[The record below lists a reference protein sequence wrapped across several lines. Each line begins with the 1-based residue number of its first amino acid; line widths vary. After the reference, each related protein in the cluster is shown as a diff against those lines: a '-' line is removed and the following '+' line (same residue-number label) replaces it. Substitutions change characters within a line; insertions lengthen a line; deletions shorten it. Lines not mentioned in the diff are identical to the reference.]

1 MYDQGSIAAV
11 IDCRCKWA
19 LAGVVGATQRRRI
32 MKRGTTM
39 LTTSALVLA
48 VALPCWAQVREL
60 PTETTTIAGTIETID
75 QGKRAMNIKIADGSF
90 VAVDVP
96 ESVQRF
102 NELKVGDMI
111 RATYNN
117 NVMVRVK
124 APGEAAVDTVDTGD
138 AKSPTS
144 GTQVITRRMTASI
157 VGIDRVASSI
167 SFEGPNG
174 WKYSRRVVDP
184 TVFAQVNVG
193 DKVDIIWNTDLTVS
207 VQ

>member
-1 MYDQGSIAAV
+1 
-11 IDCRCKWA
+11 
-19 LAGVVGATQRRRI
+19 

-48 VALPCWAQVREL
+48 IALPCWAQVREL

-75 QGKRAMNIKIADGSF
+75 QGKRAMNIKTADGTF
-90 VAVDVP
+90 VAVNVP

-102 NELKVGDMI
+102 NELKVGD
-111 RATYNN
+111 RVSATYNN
-117 NVMVRVK
+117 NVMVRLK
-124 APGEAAVDTVDTGD
+124 PPGEPAVDTIDTGD
-138 AKSPTS
+138 AKGPAS
-144 GTQVITRRMTASI
+144 GAQVMTRRMTANI
-157 VGIDRVASSI
+157 VGIDRNASSI

-193 DKVDIIWNTDLTVS
+193 DRVDIIWNTDLAVA

>member
-1 MYDQGSIAAV
+1 LQDGHWLEWSGNPKEK
-11 IDCRCKWA
+11 D
-19 LAGVVGATQRRRI
+19 

-60 PTETTTIAGTIETID
+60 PTETTTITGTIETID

-102 NELKVGDMI
+102 NEFKVGD
-111 RATYNN
+111 RVQATYNN

-124 APGEAAVDTVDTGD
+124 APGEADVDTIDTGD
-138 AKSPTS
+138 AKSQTS